1 VTVAAPKSVG
11 RSPAVRLKRLI
22 PALGVAQ
29 IISWGTLFYAIAV
42 LGESMRNDLALSST
56 WLFGA
61 FTLGLLLSGAASP
74 IAGRLVDAKG
84 GRFVLAWGSVIAA
97 LALATIASAGDAVS
111 LFMGWALAG
120 IAMAACLYDPAFVTL
135 HQLTGSRYRSA
146 VTVLTLFGGLAST
159 VFWPASQWLLDAMG
173 WRDTL
178 WIYSAL
184 HLGVCLPLHLVFVP
198 KRGASVSS
206 EVLDE
211 DEGIRRSA
219 HGERHPVA
227 NRGTYFWLAAAF
239 SIAAFLSATLS
250 AHLIAMLKAVG
261 MTPREAVIVSS
272 LIGPMQ
278 VAGRVAEFAFAR
290 RFSAIQMG
298 ALAFA
303 LMTAGMICLALVDG
317 FAATAFAFAILYG
330 WSNGV
335 MTIVRGTVPAVLF
348 GPRDYG
354 ALLGR
359 LALPAFVA
367 KAIAPVAFASILAA
381 AFPRQ
386 VPLWGLVLGAAI
398 ALAVYRVATGDPRR

>member
-1 VTVAAPKSVG
+1 
-11 RSPAVRLKRLI
+11 
-22 PALGVAQ
+22 
-29 IISWGTLFYAIAV
+29 
-42 LGESMRNDLALSST
+42 
-56 WLFGA
+56 
-61 FTLGLLLSGAASP
+61 
-74 IAGRLVDAKG
+74 
-84 GRFVLAWGSVIAA
+84 
-97 LALATIASAGDAVS
+97 
-111 LFMGWALAG
+111 
-120 IAMAACLYDPAFVTL
+120 
-135 HQLTGSRYRSA
+135 
-146 VTVLTLFGGLAST
+146 
-159 VFWPASQWLLDAMG
+159 
-173 WRDTL
+173 
-178 WIYSAL
+178 
-184 HLGVCLPLHLVFVP
+184 
-198 KRGASVSS
+198 
-206 EVLDE
+206 
-211 DEGIRRSA
+211 
-219 HGERHPVA
+219 
-227 NRGTYFWLAAAF
+227 
-239 SIAAFLSATLS
+239 
-250 AHLIAMLKAVG
+250 

-381 AFPRQ
+381 ALPRQ

>member
-1 VTVAAPKSVG
+1 MTVAAPKSVG

-198 KRGASVSS
+198 KAGCVSV
-206 EVLDE
+206 V
-211 DEGIRRSA
+211 RSA
-219 HGERHPVA
+219 R
-227 NRGTYFWLAAAF
+227 RG
-239 SIAAFLSATLS
+239 
-250 AHLIAMLKAVG
+250 
-261 MTPREAVIVSS
+261 
-272 LIGPMQ
+272 
-278 VAGRVAEFAFAR
+278 
-290 RFSAIQMG
+290 
-298 ALAFA
+298 
-303 LMTAGMICLALVDG
+303 
-317 FAATAFAFAILYG
+317 
-330 WSNGV
+330 
-335 MTIVRGTVPAVLF
+335 
-348 GPRDYG
+348 
-354 ALLGR
+354 
-359 LALPAFVA
+359 
-367 KAIAPVAFASILAA
+367 
-381 AFPRQ
+381 
-386 VPLWGLVLGAAI
+386 
-398 ALAVYRVATGDPRR
+398 